1 VAVRTGTEA
10 LVAYRDRSQNEIR
23 NIRVVRFDGESWS
36 EPTLLHDDGWKIAG
50 CPVNGS
56 ALAAEGDRVAA
67 AWYTAP
73 GGTPRVKVAFSG
85 DSGRQFSEPVV
96 VAKGM
101 PEGRVDIVLLD
112 DDTAAVSWLGQS
124 EDGASLRVQ
133 AVQPEDSGGRS
144 ATIATLGA
152 ASRGVG
158 MPRLVRHRSFLY
170 AAWTN
175 PEGGGVQAAR
185 LGVDGLR

>member
-1 VAVRTGTEA
+1 MRTT
-10 LVAYRDRSQNEIR
+10 
-23 NIRVVRFDGESWS
+23 
-36 EPTLLHDDGWKIAG
+36 IAEEQSLS
-50 CPVNGS
+50 PRE
-56 ALAAEGDRVAA
+56 LIE
-67 AWYTAP
+67 TA
-73 GGTPRVKVAFSG
+73 
-85 DSGRQFSEPVV
+85 
-96 VAKGM
+96 
-101 PEGRVDIVLLD
+101 
-112 DDTAAVSWLGQS
+112 LGQS

-158 MPRLVRHRSFLY
+158 MPRLVRHGSFLY